1 MVIALVVQGIRH
13 LQIPGQAAALAGLS
27 RIPHI
32 NHNEVAHPAD
42 RVIHHEVVL
51 LVAGLVPHL
60 QDLVHHEVQLPD
72 HHQVVVLKVLHLQAG
87 RKIR

>member
-13 LQIPGQAAALAGLS
+13 LQIQGQAAAAIASLS

-32 NHNEVAHPAD
+32 DHNEVAHRAG
-42 RVIHHEVVL
+42 RVIRHEVV
-51 LVAGLVPHL
+51 LVAGLVPRL

-72 HHQVVVLKVLHLQAG
+72 HHQVVALKVLHLQAG